1 MRTPDT
7 AVTIMKPFKWNNS
20 VSLSFKVKNWSM
32 LLFTNNPGMG
42 NLIKLVYSVEEIRQS
57 IMGDLFK
64 FPPANK
70 WNENFKTNKI
80 MHFTN
85 STERERETEK
95 PRCHWHW
102 PRKIYRLSNYLSRF
116 LHLGLLPG
124 RLHPLPPPVLPR
136 PRTKSRDL
144 QSEQAHVW
152 NDTMKGHQGIKDSR
166 CYMSFL
172 LGSHFS
178 LPAFP
183 TLPVTCQ
190 KVKCA
195 LIDNKPISFTGWA

>member
-7 AVTIMKPFKWNNS
+7 VVTIMKPFKWNNS

-85 STERERETEK
+85 STERERKRRRNQDATGIDHGKSIVFPIIWADFCISVCCQAGYIHHLLLFSLVPK
-95 PRCHWHW
+95 P
-102 PRKIYRLSNYLSRF
+102 N
-116 LHLGLLPG
+116 
-124 RLHPLPPPVLPR
+124 
-136 PRTKSRDL
+136 
-144 QSEQAHVW
+144 
-152 NDTMKGHQGIKDSR
+152 QGIFNQNKL
-166 CYMSFL
+166 MSGMIL
-172 LGSHFS
+172 WKAIRG
-178 LPAFP
+178 
-183 TLPVTCQ
+183 
-190 KVKCA
+190 
-195 LIDNKPISFTGWA
+195 